1 MTKQAHSVLRKLRKA
16 QITENGEVFINFTDM
31 TACTCH
37 AENEPCVTVD
47 LSDYRD
53 SLDSILGYL
62 TEQGYLR
69 KLYTDYY
76 SVRHPGFHVAQTR
89 WSAFC
94 SFLVQSI
101 VTPII
106 VTILTTLALRLL
118 D

>member
-16 QITENGEVFINFTDM
+16 QITENGEIFIDFSDM
-31 TACTCH
+31 TASTCH
-37 AENEPCVTVD
+37 SGSEPCVTVD
-47 LSDYRD
+47 LSDYRN
-53 SLDSILGYL
+53 SLSSILGYL

-76 SVRHPGFHVAQTR
+76 SVRHPGFHVGQTR
-89 WSAFC
+89 WAAFC

-106 VTILTTLALRLL
+106 VTILTTLALRLIG
-118 D
+118 